1 MVLGVPIFEHILIRL
16 LYAQSLGHLKM
27 INFTFR
33 TNEIFIILG
42 CPNT

>member
-1 MVLGVPIFEHILIRL
+1 MVLGVPIFVHIIM
-16 LYAQSLGHLKM
+16 LYAQILGYLKI

-33 TNEIFIILG
+33 TNGNFIILG